1 MHNMNAY
8 RYGEPWWLQQLASRN
23 LSSIWLRSLY
33 PHNYEITAIEAYM
46 DLYHI
51 TGDPLLIE

>member
-1 MHNMNAY
+1 MNAS